1 MAADG
6 GPQMPYDIEG
16 ETLRLPEILA
26 RCATDTRGRPLNQK
40 TVTNRLMRKHRTW
53 ERLREPV
60 AVGRLRGKD
69 NYRGWTIRGKGNGAR
84 N

>member
-1 MAADG
+1 M
-6 GPQMPYDIEG
+6 
-16 ETLRLPEILA
+16 R
-26 RCATDTRGRPLNQK
+26 
-40 TVTNRLMRKHRTW
+40 MRKHRTW

-69 NYRGWTIRGKGNGAR
+69 NYRDWTIRGKGNGAR